1 MITVLEENFMKRVPS
16 LLVDLLDELKELN
29 KKLDEMN
36 ERLERLENKGV
47 EK

>member
-1 MITVLEENFMKRVPS
+1 MTTLLEENFMRRVPS
-16 LLVDLLDELKELN
+16 LLVDLLDELKKLN

>member
-1 MITVLEENFMKRVPS
+1 MERVPS
-16 LLVDLLDELKELN
+16 LLVSLLDEMKELN
-29 KKLDEMN
+29 KKIGEMN

>member
-1 MITVLEENFMKRVPS
+1 MVTVLEQRFMERVPN
-16 LLVDLLDELKELN
+16 LLVDVLDELKELN
-29 KKLDEMN
+29 KKLTEMN